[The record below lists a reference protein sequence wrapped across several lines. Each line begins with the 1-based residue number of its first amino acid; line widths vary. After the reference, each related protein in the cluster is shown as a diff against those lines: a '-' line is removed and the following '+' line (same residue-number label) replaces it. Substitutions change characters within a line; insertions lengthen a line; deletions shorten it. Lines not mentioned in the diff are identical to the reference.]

1 MTRFIQAIVCLMAS
15 FCAVTASA
23 QEAYVYISTTEGT
36 YAYDALS
43 SGKLTPI
50 KGSPFPTMGTMVGT
64 NGKFFLSQDGG
75 YVFSYEVISNG
86 AISKEVSKIN
96 TGLYSGSECAPINKA
111 ELDHTGSYVYVLLN
125 GGSTGGICADLQT
138 YEVSKTGELSF
149 KGSADL
155 GIVASALPSVTG
167 NNKFAYATH
176 SGAPDCCGTVITPFS
191 RESTGVLNIINAS
204 IQLPKPEPG
213 AGPYV
218 PVQLLT
224 PDPTNHFATVVWS
237 QGGSPSEYQLASFTA
252 ESQGDLTS
260 TNTWENMPVLPE
272 SLSSLVLDPTGK
284 ILAVATGTGIQL
296 FHFNEASPITQFTGI
311 IGISGSI
318 TQMAWDSNGHL
329 YGLNN
334 SGKMHVYEVNSKGI
348 TETSGSRTL
357 VPLGPFVVR
366 SK

>member
-1 MTRFIQAIVCLMAS
+1 MTRFIQALVCLMAS
-15 FCAVTASA
+15 FCTVTASA

-36 YAYDALS
+36 YAYDAAS

-50 KGSPFPTMGTMVGT
+50 KGSPFPTIGTMVGT

-75 YVFSYEVISNG
+75 YVYSYEVTSNG

-96 TGLYSGSECAPINKA
+96 TGLYSGSACAPINQA

-125 GGSTGGICADLQT
+125 GGSIGAVCADFQT

-176 SGAPDCCGTVITPFS
+176 SAPGCCGTVITPFS
-191 RESTGVLNIINAS
+191 RESTGALNIINAS
-204 IQLPKPEPG
+204 IKLPKPEPG
-213 AGPYV
+213 DLPYV

-224 PDPTNHFATVVWS
+224 PDRTNHFATVLW
-237 QGGSPSEYQLASFTA
+237 QESPSEYQLASFTA

-260 TNTWENMPVLPE
+260 TNTWENMPVLPD

-296 FHFNEASPITQFTGI
+296 FHFNEASPITHFTGI
-311 IGISGSI
+311 IGSSGFI

-329 YGLNN
+329 YGLNY
-334 SGKMHVYEVNSKGI
+334 SGKMHVYEVDAKGI